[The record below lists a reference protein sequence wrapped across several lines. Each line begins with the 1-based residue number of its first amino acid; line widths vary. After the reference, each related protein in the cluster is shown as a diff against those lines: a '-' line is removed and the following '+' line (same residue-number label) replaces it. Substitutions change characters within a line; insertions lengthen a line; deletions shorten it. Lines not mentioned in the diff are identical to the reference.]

1 MEQYVLTMAG
11 WQNWLL
17 VLIAA
22 YLFFILFRQ
31 STRHTGEIKSI
42 LTVTAVVLLPLL
54 LAAAL
59 IYDGEVFDAF
69 DGDHQLNQSEEN
81 WWIVKYVPEEGDSQ
95 LYNIVGSA
103 LILSALYIL
112 TTAMVAVISFI
123 YFRRKKTSLL
133 AIHKAITKW
142 GIVLIGT
149 FICLK
154 IEFWAILVGM
164 GAASIVL
171 GFALQKMLENLFT
184 GIALETEGTF
194 HKNDW
199 ISVGNGETVGQVY
212 EKNWRATKIRTID
225 DESITIPNGLLG
237 AEKILNFNKPGPLHA
252 RNLYVGTSYKD
263 PPVKVKEVLKSVLLK
278 SAGVERFPAP
288 MVRTI
293 EYGDFAIN
301 YEMKFWIR
309 DYRQHTG
316 IEDTI
321 MTRVW
326 YAFNFYDIL
335 IPFPIRTVH
344 LNKKQELE
352 EEQEGLET
360 SFDSRVEFLRGLD
373 YFKSLDSKDFDFLAW
388 NCFCRKYAPGELVVR
403 RGDVGDA
410 LYIVREGWCEVI
422 LGQDRRPRIDVG
434 SYFGEMG
441 LMGGRRRTADVR
453 AGDEG
458 AEVIRVDKFCM
469 DVFFNVHTDL
479 LDHFRGLRD
488 ERKKE
493 LTLHETMEEEKA
505 LPVPVRLYRYL
516 RDLVKPW

>member
-1 MEQYVLTMAG
+1 MEHLLNATGWSNSLVVLA
-11 WQNWLL
+11 
-17 VLIAA
+17 AA

-31 STRHTGEIKSI
+31 STRHTGEIRSI
-42 LTVTAVVLLPLL
+42 LVVTAVVMLPFLV
-54 LAAAL
+54 AAFF
-59 IYDGEVFDAF
+59 IYDGAILDAL
-69 DGDHQLNQSEEN
+69 DSSNELNRSDTN
-81 WWIVKYVPEEGDSQ
+81 WWVVKYVPEEGDPQ

-112 TTAMVAVISFI
+112 TTAMVAVISLI
-123 YFRRKKTSLL
+123 YYRRKKTSLL

-184 GIALETEGTF
+184 GIALEMEGTF

-199 ISVGNGETVGQVY
+199 ISLGNGEAVGQVY

-225 DESITIPNGLLG
+225 DESITVPNRLLG
-237 AEKILNFNKPGPLHA
+237 AERILNYNKPGTPHA

-263 PPVKVKEVLKSVLLK
+263 PPVKVKEILKSVLLK
-278 SAGVERFPAP
+278 SPGVERLPVP

-309 DYRQHTG
+309 DFGKHTG
-316 IEDTI
+316 IEDAI

-344 LNKKQELE
+344 FREKEELQ
-352 EEQEGLET
+352 EEQKALEG
-360 SFDSRVEFLRGLD
+360 SHDSREEFLRGLH
-373 YFKSLDSKDFDFLAW
+373 YFKTLDSKDFDFLAR
-388 NCFCRKYAPGELVVR
+388 NSFGKTYAPGDPVVR
-403 RGDVGDA
+403 RGDAGDA
-410 LYIVREGWCEVI
+410 LYIVSEGWCEVI
-422 LGQDRRPRIDVG
+422 LGQDRKPRIEKGD
-434 SYFGEMG
+434 YFGEMG
-441 LMGGRRRTADVR
+441 MMGGRRRTADVR
-453 AGDEG
+453 AGEEG

-469 DVFFNVHTDL
+469 DVFFSNHADL

-488 ERKKE
+488 VRKKE
-493 LTLHETMEEEKA
+493 LTLQETMAEEEA
-505 LPVPVRLYRYL
+505 IPILRRFIRYA